1 MSGSSSSEGIY
12 QKLARKKTYLEETE
26 VKKDKFK
33 RVLNV
38 YDLTAL
44 GTGSTLGTG
53 VYVLAGTVAKSV
65 AGPAVVLSFILAATV
80 SSFSG
85 VCYAEFAGRVPKA
98 GSAYIYSYVAVGE
111 FIAFIIGWNLL
122 LEHTIGTAAVAKA
135 MSNYLDSL
143 LGSPQ
148 RKFMER
154 NLPIHVDFLGEYPD
168 VASFLF
174 IMTIALVVAW
184 GVRKSS
190 SLNNL
195 FTTLNLLT
203 IFVVIVS
210 GIYFANMSNWFIP
223 KSEIPAGV
231 NGGNG
236 GFLPFGWTG
245 MVAGAARCFYG
256 FIGFDSIA
264 STGEE
269 TKNPKKTIP
278 LAIVLTLFFV
288 TLAYSSVASVL
299 TLMWPYYDQDRDAPF
314 PVIYEHLGLPVFKY
328 LVTGGAIFA
337 LFTTLIGCLFPIP
350 RILYAM
356 SSDGLLFNF
365 LSKINEVTKTP
376 FIATI
381 ICGISAGLL
390 STIFNLDQLVDM
402 ASIGTLQS
410 YMIVCICVLI
420 LRYSDNTLVIRDL
433 NKSEVYTISTW
444 LNLSNTKITNTDT
457 QFVSRVLILIFSVT
471 ASVFCICV
479 ASWESS
485 HETVRW
491 ALSIAIAVSIVILL
505 LTMFMLNRLPQAVE
519 SLPFKVPLVPFVPCV
534 SIILNLYLMMELS
547 VKTWIRFGVWLVVGL
562 LIYAF
567 YGLHHSLEGIK
578 NNNEKNE
585 ENKQN
590 ISEVIVT
597 RF

>member
-1 MSGSSSSEGIY
+1 MTGSWTKDVY
-12 QKLARKKTYLEETE
+12 QKLSRKKTYVEEIGVE
-26 VKKDKFK
+26 KDKFK

-38 YDLTAL
+38 VDLTAL
-44 GTGSTLGTG
+44 GTGSTLGCG

-85 VCYAEFAGRVPKA
+85 VCYAEFASRVPKA

-111 FIAFIIGWNLL
+111 FIAFVIGWNLL

-143 LGSPQ
+143 LGDPQ
-148 RKFMER
+148 KTFMKKHFS
-154 NLPIHVDFLGEYPD
+154 IHLDFLGEYPD

-174 IMTIALVVAW
+174 IMSIALVVAW

-190 SLNNL
+190 TLNNL

-203 IFVVIVS
+203 VCTVIVS
-210 GIYFANMSNWFIP
+210 GFYFANLSNWFID
-223 KSEIPAGV
+223 KNDIPAGV

-278 LAIVLTLFFV
+278 LAIVLTLFNV
-288 TLAYSSVASVL
+288 TVAYSSVASVL
-299 TLMWPYYDQDRDAPF
+299 TLMWPYYDQDPNAPL
-314 PVIYEHLGLPVFKY
+314 PVIYENLGMPVLKY
-328 LVTGGAIFA
+328 LVTGGAVFA

-356 SSDGLLFNF
+356 SSDGLLFSF
-365 LSKINEVTKTP
+365 LSKINEKTKTP
-376 FIATI
+376 FIAAI
-381 ICGISAGLL
+381 ICGVCAGLL
-390 STIFNLDQLVDM
+390 STIFNLEQLVDM

-410 YMIVCICVLI
+410 YMIVCVCVLI
-420 LRYSDNTLVIRDL
+420 LRYRNTNLYSRDSD
-433 NKSEVYTISTW
+433 SPEVYTITTW
-444 LNLSNTKITNTDT
+444 LNVSNSNITNQET
-457 QFVSRVLILIFSVT
+457 QYVSRVLITIFSIT
-471 ASVFCICV
+471 ACIFCISV
-479 ASWESS
+479 VNWDS
-485 HETVRW
+485 HQDSVRLI
-491 ALSIAIAVSIVILL
+491 LSFIIGLSAIILL
-505 LTMFMLNRLPQAVE
+505 VVTLMLNRLPQAIE
-519 SLPFKVPLVPFVPCV
+519 SLPFKVPFVPFVPCL
-534 SIILNLYLMMELS
+534 SIILNLYLMMELNF
-547 VKTWIRFGVWLVVGL
+547 KTWIRFSIWLIIGL

-567 YGLHHSLEGIK
+567 YGLQHSIEGVK
-578 NNNEKNE
+578 DQTTKTEEGKNE
-585 ENKQN
+585 QK
-590 ISEVIVT
+590 ISN
-597 RF
+597 

>member
-1 MSGSSSSEGIY
+1 MTGSWTKRIY
-12 QKLARKKTYLEETE
+12 QQLSRKKTYVEEIGVE
-26 VKKDKFK
+26 KDKFK

-38 YDLTAL
+38 VDLTAL
-44 GTGSTLGTG
+44 GTGSTLGCG

-85 VCYAEFAGRVPKA
+85 VCYAEFASRVPKA

-111 FIAFIIGWNLL
+111 FIAFVIGWNLL

-143 LGSPQ
+143 LGDPQ
-148 RKFMER
+148 KRFMKKHF
-154 NLPIHVDFLGEYPD
+154 PIHMDFLGEYPD
-168 VASFLF
+168 IASFLF
-174 IMTIALVVAW
+174 IMSIALVVAW

-190 SLNNL
+190 TLNNL
-195 FTTLNLLT
+195 FTTLNLVT
-203 IFVVIVS
+203 VCTVIVS
-210 GIYFANMSNWFIP
+210 GFYFANLSNWFID
-223 KSEIPAGV
+223 KSDIPPGV

-278 LAIVLTLFFV
+278 LAIVLTLFNV
-288 TLAYSSVASVL
+288 TVAYSSVASVL
-299 TLMWPYYDQDRDAPF
+299 TLMWPYYDQDPNAPL
-314 PVIYEHLGLPVFKY
+314 PVIYENLGMPVLKY
-328 LVTGGAIFA
+328 LVTGGAVFA

-356 SSDGLLFNF
+356 ASDGLLFSF
-365 LSKINEVTKTP
+365 LATINEKTKTP
-376 FIATI
+376 FIAAI
-381 ICGISAGLL
+381 ICGVCAGLL
-390 STIFNLDQLVDM
+390 STVFNLEQLVDM

-420 LRYSDNTLVIRDL
+420 LRYRNTNLYNPDSDGP
-433 NKSEVYTISTW
+433 EVYTISMW
-444 LNLSNTKITNTDT
+444 LNVSNTNDTNRDT
-457 QFVSRVLILIFSVT
+457 QYVSRVLITIFTVT
-471 ASVFCICV
+471 ACIFCICV
-479 ASWESS
+479 VNWDSHQASA
-485 HETVRW
+485 RLI
-491 ALSIAIAVSIVILL
+491 LSFIICLSVIILL
-505 LTMFMLNRLPQAVE
+505 VVMLMMNRLPQAIE
-519 SLPFKVPLVPFVPCV
+519 SLPFKVPFVPFVPCL
-534 SIILNLYLMMELS
+534 SIVLNLYLMMELNF
-547 VKTWIRFGVWLVVGL
+547 KTWIRFSVWLVIGL

-567 YGLHHSLEGIK
+567 YGLKHSIEGVK
-578 NNNEKNE
+578 DQTTKVEEGRNEQKTSN
-585 ENKQN
+585 
-590 ISEVIVT
+590 
-597 RF
+597 